1 MKGNYN
7 SLQMSNDSEL
17 LNQVNIKKKKKKTKA
32 RYLFYQFIDNNNK
45 VYLDPTLVRM

>member
-17 LNQVNIKKKKKKTKA
+17 LNQVNIKKKKKA